1 MNRRRLTDGMY
12 LSSLM
17 IWAELV
23 LNLDDYENTVDRR
36 DGHVW
41 LNSVCRCSV
50 VSMGCQRNWSS
61 VQQVPINVEPASSS
75 VFKPRSLVQNSFGVP
90 GDVLHDAILVRG
102 LALCDVDNCQSG
114 PLQWHVLDDLGASP
128 RMSGDP

>member
-1 MNRRRLTDGMY
+1 
-12 LSSLM
+12 M

-23 LNLDDYENTVDRR
+23 LSLDDYGNTVDRR

-50 VSMGCQRNWSS
+50 VSLGCQRNWSS

-90 GDVLHDAILVRG
+90 GDVLHDAILV
-102 LALCDVDNCQSG
+102 
-114 PLQWHVLDDLGASP
+114 
-128 RMSGDP
+128 